1 MHKSK
6 KRKTSHDQASNHNGS
21 AEVDTSKPTAVFT
34 PTGGRSHTLSIALPG
49 SIIANAQSHE
59 QKTYL
64 AGAIARA
71 LAVFCVDEVV
81 IFDDDIRT
89 SSANQNHNQ
98 NTNEDDYTAY
108 SDPSHFLA
116 HLLSYLE
123 TPPYLRKY
131 LFPMHRN
138 LRTAGTLPSL
148 DMPHHIRANEWCEY
162 REGVTVGAGVGEE
175 QQQGI
180 TGWDGSEKKKKGKKG
195 KHQNKEA
202 DDASG
207 GYTMVNTGLPE
218 QVRLPHIPVPEY
230 TRVTVKFRSEDASEG
245 ADAVSP
251 TAPREEA
258 GYYWG
263 YSVRRCNSLSSV
275 FTECPFEG
283 GYDMSFG
290 TSERGAAL
298 SEVIAGDVPR
308 FEHLIVVFGGVAG
321 LETAVKADKELLEKG
336 LKPSDADQIF
346 DYWVNVLPGQGSRT
360 IRTEEAVWLGLMG
373 VRGVVE
379 KNGS

>member
-6 KRKTSHDQASNHNGS
+6 KRKTSHDQASNNGG

-81 IFDDDIRT
+81 IFDDDIRA
-89 SSANQNHNQ
+89 SSQSNANQNQ

-162 REGVTVGAGVGEE
+162 REGVTVGAGEE
-175 QQQGI
+175 QG
-180 TGWDGSEKKKKGKKG
+180 GVAEWDGSEKKKKGKKG
-195 KHQNKEA
+195 KHEKEA
-202 DDASG
+202 DASG

-230 TRVTVKFRSEDASEG
+230 TRVTVKFRSDDASEG
-245 ADAVSP
+245 ADAVAP

-263 YSVRRCNSLSSV
+263 YNVRRCNSLSSV

-298 SEVIAGDVPR
+298 SEVIAGDVPK

-321 LETAVKADKELLEKG
+321 LETAVKADKELLDKG
-336 LKPSDADQIF
+336 LNPSDADKIF

-373 VRGVVE
+373 VRGIVE